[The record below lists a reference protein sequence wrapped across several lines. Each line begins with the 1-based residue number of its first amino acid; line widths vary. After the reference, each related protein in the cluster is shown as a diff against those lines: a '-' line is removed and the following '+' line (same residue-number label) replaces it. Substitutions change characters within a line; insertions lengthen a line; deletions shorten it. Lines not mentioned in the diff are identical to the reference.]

1 MVTRGPAT
9 SLGRDCNSVQGAGL
23 LLLTKDPLPVDPVKK
38 GLLIMQSNEIV
49 ALVRVP
55 QQVIVYVILL
65 VVVLGVHVA
74 L

>member
-1 MVTRGPAT
+1 
-9 SLGRDCNSVQGAGL
+9 
-23 LLLTKDPLPVDPVKK
+23 
-38 GLLIMQSNEIV
+38 MQSNEIV
-49 ALVRVP
+49 ALIRIP